1 MMFDSYFSSPFLNT
15 ILLFIFALLIGSF
28 LNVLIYRLPHMLY
41 RQWRAQCESF
51 LAELNEKQSPQE
63 KINLLLPRS
72 HCPHCKQSLKAWH
85 NIPLISYCWQRGK
98 CPFCQIKISPR
109 YPLVE
114 IISALSALLLV
125 LYFGWSY
132 QLIFALIFTWSLIAL
147 IFVDLDEQLLPDQIT
162 LTLLWLGLLINTQN
176 IFTDITSAVYG
187 AIAGYLCLW
196 IVAKAFWLV
205 SQREGMGHGDF
216 KLLAALGA
224 WLGWIYLLPILLLS
238 SFLGAI
244 IGIGLIAAGKIRRE
258 NPIPFGPFLAIA
270 GWVCLLWGDTLL
282 HWLGWEQL
290 F

>member
-1 MMFDSYFSSPFLNT
+1 
-15 ILLFIFALLIGSF
+15 
-28 LNVLIYRLPHMLY
+28 MLY
-41 RQWRAQCESF
+41 RQWREQCESF
-51 LAELNEKQSPQE
+51 LTELNEKQSPQE

-98 CPFCQIKISPR
+98 CPFCQTKISPR

-114 IISALSALLLV
+114 ITSALSALLLV